1 MKKVLTI
8 AALATGLMTCL
19 ASATATGG
27 DDKDIKKKASI
38 WMLAKTEYA
47 KNLLLGLTEGD
58 FAKIETNAK
67 QLSVVDFFEYL
78 FRTKNVDYRRQIVI
92 FENANQELIRH
103 AKAKNLPG
111 ATLAFNQL
119 TASCVQCHQIVR
131 DAKK

>member
-1 MKKVLTI
+1 MKKVLML
-8 AALATGLMTCL
+8 AALATGLAACIGD
-19 ASATATGG
+19 AAGG
-27 DDKDIKKKASI
+27 GEKDDIKKKASV
-38 WMLAKTEYA
+38 WMLAKTEYT

-67 QLSVVDFFEYL
+67 LLSVVDFLEYL
-78 FRTKNVDYRRQIVI
+78 FRAKNEDYRRQMVI
-92 FENANQELIRH
+92 FANANQEMIRH

-119 TASCVQCHQIVR
+119 TGSCVQCHQIVR